1 MKFVQIW
8 RPSSLFWQL
17 RELSVPGTH
26 ESVGFT
32 VLNRCKAPDSQW
44 ASCASCNYCFLS
56 TRVVPHRAH
65 WDPPLNLL
73 DAISQTSRLVAGQ
86 PGEGSTQETNSE
98 RGVTYGPAWAHINGW
113 SAKSLLQ
120 RAGKDR
126 WKFAAWGRE
135 MEKMLSRRHDETV
148 HAAIFCLLK

>member
-8 RPSSLFWQL
+8 RPFSLFWQL
-17 RELSVPGTH
+17 RELSVPGAH

-32 VLNRCKAPDSQW
+32 ALNRCKAPDSQW

-56 TRVVPHRAH
+56 TRVVPDRAH

-86 PGEGSTQETNSE
+86 PGGGSTQETNAG
-98 RGVTYGPAWAHINGW
+98 RGWCMDRHGLILMDGRRSHCYNEPGRIDG
-113 SAKSLLQ
+113 SLLRGEEKQ
-120 RAGKDR
+120 RKCCLADT
-126 WKFAAWGRE
+126 
-135 MEKMLSRRHDETV
+135 MRRC
-148 HAAIFCLLK
+148 ARPFSAF